1 MNLLDQR
8 QRSYLRLLELPLWQP
23 RRPLPG
29 ARQPLIELPEAELP
43 ESVAADPLHKLILPP
58 MDLPAVAPALQPE
71 PVAAAEFVLYYRR
84 LPHGWLLLC
93 DLEAPQLGLQQRRLF
108 DNILFALGSEEDP
121 AAEGLLQ
128 WPPKL
133 PGIKIDPHPR
143 EAVRYLD
150 AFISSQQ
157 EREGVTHLLCFGA
170 KSLQLLSV
178 ANEAGQLEL
187 GSRPYRST
195 AGELTLVVTH
205 SLSELLREPQHKA
218 ASWRHLR
225 SLQRQKS
232 AKHGG
237 QPD

>member
-1 MNLLDQR
+1 MDLLDQR

-29 ARQPLIELPEAELP
+29 ARQPLIDLPEAAPP
-43 ESVAADPLHKLILPP
+43 ESVAAEPLHKLILPP
-58 MDLPAVAPALQPE
+58 KDLPAAPALQPE
-71 PVAAAEFVLYYRR
+71 AVAAAEFVLYYRR
-84 LPHGWLLLC
+84 LSHGWLLLC
-93 DLEAPQLGLQQRRLF
+93 DLEVPQLELQQRRLF
-108 DNILFALGSEEDP
+108 DNILFALGSDEDP

-143 EAVRYLD
+143 EAARYLD

-170 KSLQLLSV
+170 KSSQLLSV
-178 ANEAGQLEL
+178 MNEAGQLEL
-187 GSRPYRST
+187 GSHSYRST
-195 AGELTLVVTH
+195 AGELTLIVTH

-232 AKHGG
+232 VKSGG